1 MARLTWQQVAAPNF
15 STAIDGVRTA
25 SSLLER
31 AGTNIS
37 AGLANFDNAQQ
48 DIANQQI
55 AQQVSRYQDPTQ
67 LKNALAD
74 GIIGSQVDPSRVS
87 AQALNAAQGR
97 VGDLLTTAVRER
109 GLADANYLA
118 DRRLVTDARVDLL
131 NQREDVN
138 YARSEQNRLDTQE
151 AAKHV
156 RFVQENRTDP
166 DLIREYLKAITSD
179 QVRNLTMSALGDSY
193 GKLYGADQAMGIS
206 ALLPEGVVDG
216 TIPAAIARANGQ
228 PVPYTDAERSAA
240 GTRQGRPEDSVV
252 GWVGSPAPVSQM
264 PISDVIKYGRE
275 VLIPSN
281 RGKYGNSPDK
291 GSSASG
297 AFQITQ
303 ETLQEFG
310 RKALGKD
317 WESQPFTY
325 ENQEKIAKEIFE
337 ASKHGNLQKRWS
349 GLKNSTPGYY
359 KDKTW
364 EEARTDI
371 LKGELGNDVY
381 QRMAQNG
388 YFRPAAPANPAA
400 ALTASARPGAGSEAA
415 PAAVPTG
422 NDGFMGPNITY
433 QGDRSIPSEANRMV
447 DTRLAEV
454 ERNRAARN
462 RLPDEDTGGLNRSGF
477 VSQKGTPLQRNAF
490 MINNILDNNPGLDP
504 ENKNSPA
511 VNQLVKLR
519 QERERLL
526 ASVKPAAPPAAA
538 AGSAVPYPTAGQTQ
552 RQFVDNVGAGPS
564 GSDFSQIPLGS
575 SSETY
580 ERALKLIELGGAT
593 RKMEND
599 PFNIASAYRKNIGD
613 ERSELQI
620 ANAVVAKGGLLEG
633 LPADRVLPLIKE
645 IQRETGVNAAT
656 AASVISQSIDRR
668 STFWDRINP
677 TTTNAGESYIS
688 KDSNLSA
695 AVAMLKSGQFRNA
708 VMANESMD
716 QAVAEIKKS
725 LEKMKLIEQARDKL
739 RVQARS
745 YPDARENL
753 AKIEATLTAYEAALQ
768 QSVARFSVNQNFQ
781 PQR

>member
-37 AGLANFDNAQQ
+37 TGLANFDNAQQ
-48 DIANQQI
+48 DIADQQI
-55 AQQVSRYQDPTQ
+55 AQQVSQYQDPTQ
-67 LKNALAD
+67 LKNALAS
-74 GIIGSQVDPSRVS
+74 GIIGAQVDPSRVS

-97 VGDLLTTAVRER
+97 VGTLLSTAINER
-109 GLADANYLA
+109 TLADSNYDA
-118 DRRLVTDARVDLL
+118 ARRLITDGRTDLL
-131 NQREDVN
+131 NQREDVK
-138 YARSEQNRLDTQE
+138 YERAEQNRLDGQE

-156 RFVQENRTDP
+156 RFIQENRTDP
-166 DLIREYLKAITSD
+166 DLIREYMKAITSD
-179 QVRNLTMSALGDSY
+179 TVRNLTMVALGDSY

-240 GTRQGRPEDSVV
+240 GTQNGRPEDAVV
-252 GWVGSPAPVSQM
+252 GWAGSSAPVSQM
-264 PISDVIKYGRE
+264 PIRDVMKYGRE

-281 RGKYGNSPDK
+281 RGKYGNPPDK

-303 ETLQEFG
+303 ETLQDFG
-310 RKALGKD
+310 RKVLGDD
-317 WESQPFTY
+317 WESQPFSY
-325 ENQEKIAKEIFE
+325 ENQEKIAKAIFE
-337 ASKHGNLQKRWS
+337 ASKDGNLKKRWAS
-349 GLKNSTPGYY
+349 LKNTAPGYY
-359 KDKTW
+359 KDKSW
-364 EEARTDI
+364 EEVRTEI

-381 QRMAQNG
+381 ARMQQSG
-388 YFRPAAPANPAA
+388 YFLPTASASPAAS
-400 ALTASARPGAGSEAA
+400 LTASARPVSESV
-415 PAAVPTG
+415 PAANGGP
-422 NDGFMGPNITY
+422 MGPSITY
-433 QGDRSIPSEANRMV
+433 QGDRSIPSEINRLV

-454 ERNRAARN
+454 ERNRAVRN

-504 ENKNSPA
+504 ENKKSPA

-519 QERERLL
+519 QEREQLL
-526 ASVKPAAPPAAA
+526 ASVKPATPPAAA
-538 AGSAVPYPTAGQTQ
+538 GAATPYPTAGQTQ
-552 RQFVDNVGAGPS
+552 RQFVDNVGAGAP

-575 SSETY
+575 SSDTY
-580 ERALKLIELGGAT
+580 ERALKLVELGGST
-593 RKMEND
+593 RKMQND
-599 PFNIASAYRKNIGD
+599 PFNIASAYRKNVGD
-613 ERSELQI
+613 GRSELQV
-620 ANAVVAKGGLLEG
+620 ANDVVAKGGLLEG
-633 LPADRVLPLIKE
+633 LPADRVLPLIRE
-645 IQRETGVNAAT
+645 VQRETGVNAAT
-656 AASVISQSIDRR
+656 AASVIAQSIDRR
-668 STFWDRINP
+668 SPFWDRVNWN
-677 TTTNAGESYIS
+677 TTNAGESYIS

-695 AVAMLKSGQFRNA
+695 AVRQLKSGQFLEA
-708 VMANESMD
+708 VVANESMD
-716 QAVAEIKKS
+716 QGVAEIKKN

-739 RVQARS
+739 RVQART

-753 AKIEATLTAYEAALQ
+753 AKIEATLTAYEAALK
-768 QSVARFSVNQNFQ
+768 QSVGRFSVNQNFQ

>member
-37 AGLANFDNAQQ
+37 TGLANFDNAQQ

-55 AQQVSRYQDPTQ
+55 AQQVSQYQDPTQ
-67 LKNALAD
+67 LKNALAN

-109 GLADANYLA
+109 GLADANYNA
-118 DRRLVTDARVDLL
+118 DRRLVTDGRIDLL

-156 RFVQENRTDP
+156 RFIQENRTDP
-166 DLIREYLKAITSD
+166 DLIRKYLGNIQSD
-179 QVRNLTMSALGDSY
+179 QVRNLTMGALGDSY
-193 GKLYGADQAMGIS
+193 GKLYGADQAMGIA
-206 ALLPEGVVDG
+206 ALIPEGVADG

-228 PVPYTDAERSAA
+228 AVPYTDTERSAA
-240 GTRQGRPEDSVV
+240 GTRQGRPEDVLV
-252 GWVGSPAPVSQM
+252 GWAGSPAPVSQM
-264 PISDVIKYGRE
+264 PIRDVIKYGRE

-281 RGKYGNSPDK
+281 RGKYGNPPDK

-303 ETLQEFG
+303 ETLQDFG
-310 RKALGKD
+310 RKVLGDD
-317 WESQPFTY
+317 WESQPFSY
-325 ENQEKIAKEIFE
+325 ENQEKIAKAVFE
-337 ASKHGNLQKRWS
+337 ASKDGNLKKRWTS
-349 GLKNSTPGYY
+349 LKNTAPGYY
-359 KDKTW
+359 KDKSW
-364 EEARTDI
+364 EEVRTEI

-381 QRMAQNG
+381 ARMQQSG
-388 YFRPAAPANPAA
+388 YFLPTAPANPAA
-400 ALTASARPGAGSEAA
+400 ALTASARPGGGSVPA

-433 QGDRSIPSEANRMV
+433 QGDRSIPTEINRLV
-447 DTRLAEV
+447 DERLAQV
-454 ERNRAARN
+454 ERNRAVLN

-504 ENKNSPA
+504 ENRKSPA
-511 VNQLVKLR
+511 VNKLVELR
-519 QERERLL
+519 REREQLL
-526 ASVKPAAPPAAA
+526 ASSKPAAPPAAA
-538 AGSAVPYPTAGQTQ
+538 ATTYPTNGQDQGQ

-564 GSDFSQIPLGS
+564 GSNFSQIPLGS
-575 SSETY
+575 SSDTY
-580 ERALKLIELGGAT
+580 ERALKLAELGGGT
-593 RKMEND
+593 RKMQND
-599 PFNIASAYRKNIGD
+599 PFNIASAYRQNVGD
-613 ERSELQI
+613 KRSEMQV

-688 KDSNLSA
+688 KDSNLSE
-695 AVAMLKSGQFRNA
+695 AVAMLKSGQFLNA
-708 VMANESMD
+708 VMANEAVD
-716 QAVAEIKKS
+716 QGMADAKKH
-725 LEKMKLIEQARDKL
+725 LEKMKLLEQARDKL
-739 RVQARS
+739 RVQART

-753 AKIEATLTAYEAALQ
+753 AKIEATLTAYEAVMN
-768 QSVARFSVNQNFQ
+768 QSVTRLGVNQNFQ